1 LNRKK
6 TGKLRRFALST
17 ILILILITLSSCAS
31 RATASGKQLFVHL
44 TNFTQFILLP
54 PGGIEKPM
62 DMAQHISA
70 AYGGQDYYFNA
81 WVQADETGMEMT
93 LFNEL
98 GAAMGEL
105 RYSKG
110 FINLSS
116 PVFPNSLKPEYIVAD
131 FQLCF
136 YDPIMLR
143 EALKKC
149 GLIFEADERSRRVLE
164 GKFVIIEIIKD
175 QNIVQIKNHLRG
187 YTYTLE
193 GDF

>member
-1 LNRKK
+1 LSREK
-6 TGKLRRFALST
+6 TGNLRRFAFLAVF
-17 ILILILITLSSCAS
+17 ILILCLYSCTS
-31 RATASGKQLFVHL
+31 RRAVNDKQLFVYI
-44 TNFTQFILLP
+44 TNRAQFILLP

-62 DMAQHISA
+62 DMAQYISA
-70 AYGGQDYYFNA
+70 TYWGQDYYFNA

-98 GAAMGEL
+98 GASMGEL
-105 RYSKG
+105 RYSDG
-110 FINLSS
+110 FVELSS

-136 YDPIMLR
+136 YDPIMLSI
-143 EALKKC
+143 ALKNC
-149 GLIFEADERSRRVLE
+149 GLAFESNESYRRVLQ
-164 GKFVIIEIIKD
+164 GKNVIIEIKKN

-187 YTYTLE
+187 YAYTLE